1 MCHHR
6 SIKPAAETL
15 DRRVKR
21 KICTLRSF
29 IKMDLFTLPLNN
41 QLRREQ
47 SEPYFASKSSKAFLL
62 RNLDRLNFQN
72 SDRIYRSIPI
82 DPDSH
87 RFLDTLRF

>member
-21 KICTLRSF
+21 KICTLRSL
-29 IKMDLFTLPLNN
+29 IEMDPFTLPLNN

-47 SEPYFASKSSKAFLL
+47 SEPYFASKSSKTFLL

-82 DPDSH
+82 GLDSH
-87 RFLDTLRF
+87 RFLDT